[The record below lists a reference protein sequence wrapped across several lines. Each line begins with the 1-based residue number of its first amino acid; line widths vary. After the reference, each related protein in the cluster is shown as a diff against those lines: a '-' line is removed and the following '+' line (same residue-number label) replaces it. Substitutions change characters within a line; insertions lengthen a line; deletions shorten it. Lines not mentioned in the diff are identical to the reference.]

1 MSTPPTLPVL
11 PGLGWSR
18 HKKPGFQT
26 RIASHVSG
34 REVRL
39 ALQVNPLYEFEA
51 VLGGLSSATTP
62 AEALA
67 GLGASSL
74 QSLMGFFLQMQ
85 GQFGTFLYADPDD
98 GTVAGGA
105 VAIGDGTTQS
115 FIIPRVLGGFSEPS
129 SWVTN
134 VGNVYLNGVAQ
145 APATWV
151 FTPPNSIGFYT
162 APSSG
167 TAITA
172 DFSFAF
178 QCRFLDD
185 QMDFEEFMAA
195 LWKLDS
201 LKFRSIKANTVPAAP
216 PQWFNLY
223 QIGGTLPMLFAD
235 FTTEGGSN
243 HYLYNGTTYAG
254 AAAWLA
260 GAGATFSRASAAYY
274 TNSSGLLA
282 SAAAGVPRFDYD
294 PVALTSRGILLE
306 GAGTN
311 LCPQS
316 STFTTS
322 PWTTSGENA
331 TVTANTRAAPDGT
344 TTAST
349 LASTGTTDP
358 GVYQAASISYVGGTA
373 TTMSVFVQAGTCHYP
388 SLSVA
393 NITGST
399 FSAAC
404 VFDLTAPVPG
414 TATQTH
420 TQGTGST
427 IISTNIV
434 GAPNGFYRISMTFS
448 LPGSASLYPVIQMAA
463 AATGSTFDVGGD
475 VTNAISGSTLIIW
488 GCQIESLAFSSSYI
502 PTTASSASRAAD
514 AISAVTWSAITA
526 GTLYA
531 KSDTEYTGQAQRIIQ
546 IDDNTANNRATLEFN
561 GSAAGEFDFL
571 SGGASE
577 AMLAA
582 GTITANAPAQLAAA
596 FQANDFAFVV
606 NGIAPAVASSGAVPA
621 FSRLRIGQDTAS
633 GNNLFGHLAQIGVW
647 NDLRGSNANLQSL
660 T

>member
-1 MSTPPTLPVL
+1 MTTPPSLPTL

-18 HKKPGFQT
+18 HKKPGFNT

-51 VLGGLSSATTP
+51 VFEGLSSAPAP

-74 QSLMGFFLQMQ
+74 QSLMGFFLKMQ
-85 GQFGTFLYADPDD
+85 GQFGTFLYGDPDD
-98 GTVAGGA
+98 NTVSGGA
-105 VAIGDGTTQS
+105 IATGDGATQS
-115 FIIPRVLGGFSEPS
+115 FIIPRVLGGFSEPC
-129 SWVTN
+129 SWVTS

-151 FTPPNSIGFYT
+151 FTAPNSIGFST
-162 APSSG
+162 APG
-167 TAITA
+167 TGVAITA

-178 QCRFLDD
+178 QCRFIDD
-185 QMDFEEFMAA
+185 QMDFDEFMAA

-216 PQWFNLY
+216 PQWYSIY

-235 FTTEGGSN
+235 FTTEGGAN
-243 HYLYNGTTYAG
+243 HYFYNGATYAG
-254 AAAWLA
+254 AAAWLT
-260 GAGATFSRASAAYY
+260 GAGATFSRASAATY

-282 SAAAGVPRFDYD
+282 NAASGVLRFDYD
-294 PVALTSRGILLE
+294 PVALTSKGILLE

-311 LCPQS
+311 LCAQS
-316 STFTTS
+316 SAYTTS

-331 TVTANTRAAPDGT
+331 TVTANTSAAPDGT
-344 TTAST
+344 TTTST
-349 LASTGTTDP
+349 LTSTGTTDP
-358 GVYQAASISYVGGTA
+358 GVYQAASISYVGGTV

-393 NITGST
+393 NVVGGT

-420 TQGTGST
+420 TQGAGASL
-427 IISTNIV
+427 ISTSIV
-434 GAPNGFYRISMTFS
+434 KAPNGFYRISMTFS

-475 VTNAISGSTLIIW
+475 VTNATSGSTLIIW
-488 GCQIESLAFSSSYI
+488 GCQVEKLRFCIVLYSNHVIEC
-502 PTTASSASRAAD
+502 
-514 AISAVTWSAITA
+514 VT
-526 GTLYA
+526 
-531 KSDTEYTGQAQRIIQ
+531 
-546 IDDNTANNRATLEFN
+546 
-561 GSAAGEFDFL
+561 
-571 SGGASE
+571 SG
-577 AMLAA
+577 
-582 GTITANAPAQLAAA
+582 
-596 FQANDFAFVV
+596 
-606 NGIAPAVASSGAVPA
+606 
-621 FSRLRIGQDTAS
+621 
-633 GNNLFGHLAQIGVW
+633 
-647 NDLRGSNANLQSL
+647 
-660 T
+660 